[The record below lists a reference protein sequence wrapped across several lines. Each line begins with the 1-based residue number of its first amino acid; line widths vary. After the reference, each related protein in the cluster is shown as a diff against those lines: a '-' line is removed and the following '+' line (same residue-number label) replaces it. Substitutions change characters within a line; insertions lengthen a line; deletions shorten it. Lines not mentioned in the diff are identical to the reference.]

1 MAQSVLKVMCDHAKW
16 IALFNISSQSQQ
28 HVFALVHWYIE
39 DESKDKYGKPVE
51 VWTKAFLPG
60 GPSRF
65 LPVLRIHSKFVVAS
79 VSVDKLGIVPLN
91 RTFS

>member
-1 MAQSVLKVMCDHAKW
+1 M
-16 IALFNISSQSQQ
+16 
-28 HVFALVHWYIE
+28 FALVHWYIE

-51 VWTKAFLPG
+51 VWKKAFLPG